1 MTTWP
6 MMFIKN
12 KIIPKINDKATVLPW
27 IKHTTDAVPKK
38 IIGVE
43 VIVYKYM
50 ILLFLL
56 INKVTRDTKS
66 NNIERQV
73 GIKAYSNTLALI
85 PSF

>member
-1 MTTWP
+1 
-6 MMFIKN
+6 
-12 KIIPKINDKATVLPW
+12 
-27 IKHTTDAVPKK
+27 
-38 IIGVE
+38 
-43 VIVYKYM
+43 M